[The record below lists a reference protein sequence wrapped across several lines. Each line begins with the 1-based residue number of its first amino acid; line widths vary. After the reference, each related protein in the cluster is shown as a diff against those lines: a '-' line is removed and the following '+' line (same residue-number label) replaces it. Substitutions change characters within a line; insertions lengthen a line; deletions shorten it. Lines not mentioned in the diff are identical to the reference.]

1 MADPTRRLLKPYT
14 GAPPPGLHRAVRP
27 DLFTRLAGTAVSHF
41 VSVVMRLGG
50 NHELPELGRAV
61 DRRTVSVVGRRSVAP
76 DGSVV
81 ELTLAVGDGTPL
93 PAWHPGAH
101 IVVHLPSGRTR
112 HYSLCGDPQRTQE
125 YRIAVRRIPSGGG
138 ASVEVHELGVGAVVE
153 ISDPRNAFMMPV
165 PGSAS
170 RAEKLHFIAGGIGIT
185 PILPMIRLAER
196 VGVPW
201 SLRFVGR
208 RRENLP
214 FLDELL
220 ACGDPVRVHTTEQHG
235 RVTAGELLD
244 GVDGRTAVYLCG
256 PPSMVDCVR
265 RGLPAGS
272 GTELHVERFSPVPVA
287 DGAPFDVELARS
299 ARVVRVGAN
308 QSTLAALRD
317 ALPDVGYSCQQG
329 FCGTCVQRVLAG
341 DVDHRD
347 TLLTDQQ
354 RELGQMLVC
363 VSRAG
368 PESGRLV
375 LDL

>member
-1 MADPTRRLLKPYT
+1 MAETVRRLLKPYI
-14 GAPPPGLHRAVRP
+14 GAPPPGLHGAVRP

-41 VSVVMRLGG
+41 ISVVMRLGG
-50 NHELPELGRAV
+50 DQELPALGHAV

-81 ELTLAVGDGTPL
+81 ELTLAVGDGSTL
-93 PAWHPGAH
+93 PRWHPGAH
-101 IVVHLPSGRTR
+101 IFVRLSSGRTR
-112 HYSLCGDPQRTQE
+112 QYSLCGDPDRTQE

-138 ASVEVHELGVGAVVE
+138 ASVEVHELGVGAIVE

-170 RAEKLHFIAGGIGIT
+170 RAEKLHLIAGGIGIT
-185 PILPMIRLAER
+185 PILPMVRLAQR
-196 VGVPW
+196 LGVPW
-201 SLRFVGR
+201 SLSFVGHR
-208 RRENLP
+208 RDNLP
-214 FLDELL
+214 FLDELS
-220 ACGDPVRVHTTEQHG
+220 AWGDRVRIHTTDEHG
-235 RVTAGELLD
+235 RPTAAELLD
-244 GVDGRTAVYLCG
+244 GVDERTAVYLCG
-256 PPSMVDCVR
+256 PAAMVDSVR
-265 RGLPAGS
+265 RALPANS
-272 GTELHVERFSPVPVA
+272 GIELHVEHFSPVPIV
-287 DGAPFDVELARS
+287 DGVPFDVELARS
-299 ARVVRVGAN
+299 ARVVQVGAN

-347 TLLTDQQ
+347 TLLTDRQ

-368 PESGRLV
+368 AESGRLV